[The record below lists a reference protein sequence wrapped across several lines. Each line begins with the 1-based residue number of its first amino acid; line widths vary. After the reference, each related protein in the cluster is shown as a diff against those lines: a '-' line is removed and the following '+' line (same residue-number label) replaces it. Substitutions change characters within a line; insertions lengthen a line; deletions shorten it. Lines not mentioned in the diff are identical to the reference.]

1 MVTLRL
7 EDIGTR
13 YGKVQVVSGVTTP
26 TIQPGTV
33 TAVIGPNAAGKS
45 SLFRRVAGLAQGDG
59 VVDLGSHRKERN
71 TICYMP
77 QDTGSTAVLSVY
89 ESIILSAKQGSSLR
103 VRGDELARIDDI
115 LAALRISELAGRNLG
130 ELSGGQRQLVAIAQT
145 LVRDPKILLMDEPTS
160 ALDLHRQME
169 VLSFMR
175 DIAKGQNIIVLIAI
189 HDLNHALQYCDQ
201 AMAIRDGRM
210 VAFGPCSDVI
220 DSDLLRDVYQV
231 DGHVELNS
239 LGHPHIVLSGPSDET
254 NSRHNTAIGRKTLT
268 EVALAAQ

>member
-1 MVTLRL
+1 
-7 EDIGTR
+7 
-13 YGKVQVVSGVTTP
+13 
-26 TIQPGTV
+26 
-33 TAVIGPNAAGKS
+33 
-45 SLFRRVAGLAQGDG
+45 
-59 VVDLGSHRKERN
+59 
-71 TICYMP
+71 
-77 QDTGSTAVLSVY
+77 
-89 ESIILSAKQGSSLR
+89 
-103 VRGDELARIDDI
+103 
-115 LAALRISELAGRNLG
+115 
-130 ELSGGQRQLVAIAQT
+130 
-145 LVRDPKILLMDEPTS
+145 MDEPTS

-175 DIAKGQNIIVLIAI
+175 DVAKGQNIIVLIAI

-239 LGHPHIVLSGPSDET
+239 LGDPHIVLRGPSDET
-254 NSRHNTAIGRKTLT
+254 NSRHNTAIGRKSLT